1 MLFLTS
7 AVIFLRSLGTVE
19 SYGLAL
25 KAVISEPKLYKKNSS
40 DQQMG
45 IKWKFLTFFWCAFLV
60 KFNWKTFL
68 SNRKRIFFGVVISV
82 AFDITTR
89 IKKAKFTR
97 ERKKNTHLLKKAK
110 KKEILKYFFCIH
122 PKSNWIILKRNKII
136 HIHTHRHTLD
146 FYVNISRL
154 SFLI

>member
-97 ERKKNTHLLKKAK
+97 ERKKIRICESKKEGNIKIFFLHSSEKQLDYFEKKQNNTHT
-110 KKEILKYFFCIH
+110 YTQT
-122 PKSNWIILKRNKII
+122 
-136 HIHTHRHTLD
+136 HTW
-146 FYVNISRL
+146 
-154 SFLI
+154 FLR